1 MMVKRYDPF
10 ALYDVALVDNHCHPL
25 EKVQGHL
32 DVTQWR
38 EHFTESSDSET
49 AGRSAFN
56 TAYYRRLT
64 ERMSRFYE
72 ASASEEEI
80 LEKRAAFSAPDLA
93 GRLFRDGGI
102 GGVILDLGYPDP
114 SRSLTPK
121 EFTDATDCQ
130 YGALIRVELLFQ
142 QRIVESGSFETLTET
157 LREDLSDLRA
167 RGYTGMKSIAGYRTG
182 LGIQRW
188 TKDAALSAFAQARGE
203 VEHSGAVRLGHKPL
217 LDTLLH
223 LAFEEASAQ
232 ELPVQFHVGYGDRD
246 VDLRTASPLE
256 LRPIMEDPSYRAMP
270 IVLLHGCWPYFREG
284 AFLTAVYPNVFLDL
298 SFGIPFLS
306 MAEMR
311 SVTSAALG
319 AAPLSKIMYSSDG
332 TGIPEIFWMSA
343 HDGRHILSSVLEAMV
358 KDGDLTGEQAAGF
371 GRDIL
376 ANNAQ
381 KLYGLQLRD

>member
-1 MMVKRYDPF
+1 MEKRYDPF
-10 ALYDVALVDNHCHPL
+10 DLYDVALVDNHCHPL
-25 EKVQGHL
+25 ENVQGHL
-32 DVTQWR
+32 DVTRWR
-38 EHFTESSDSET
+38 EHFTESNDSET
-49 AGRSAFN
+49 AGKSASN

-64 ERMSRFYE
+64 ERMSKFYDVSP
-72 ASASEEEI
+72 AEEEI
-80 LEKRAAFSAPDLA
+80 LEKRASFSTADLA

-102 GGVILDLGYPDP
+102 GGVVLDLGYPDP

-121 EFTDATDCQ
+121 EFTDATGCQ
-130 YGALIRVELLFQ
+130 YGALIRLELLFQ
-142 QRIVESGSFETLTET
+142 QRIGESGSFDTLTEM
-157 LREDLSDLRA
+157 LREDLSDLRG

-182 LGIQRW
+182 LDVLRW
-188 TKDAALSAFAQARGE
+188 TKDAALKAFTQARSE
-203 VEHSGAVRLGHKPL
+203 VDRKGRVRLGHKPL

-232 ELPVQFHVGYGDRD
+232 ELPIQFHVGYGDRD

-256 LRPIMEDPSYRAMP
+256 LRPVMEDPKYRAMP

-311 SVTSAALG
+311 SVASAALG

-332 TGIPEIFWMSA
+332 TSIPEIFWMSA
-343 HDGRHILSSVLEAMV
+343 HDGRHILSLVLADMV
-358 KDGDLTGEQAAGF
+358 QEGDLTGEQAAVF
-371 GRDIL
+371 GRAIL
-376 ANNAQ
+376 ADNAQ
-381 KLYGLQLRD
+381 ELYGLQLQD